1 MNAAASFYFFLSFIY
16 YIDRITFTVK
26 MSFGYSVGDCIAIL
40 QLANKVRERFN
51 DAPEQFKAISNE
63 SGLPNSH

>member
-1 MNAAASFYFFLSFIY
+1 MNATTFFYFSFAFIY
-16 YIDRITFTVK
+16 YIDSTTFTVT

-40 QLANKVRERFN
+40 QLANKVRERFD

-63 SGLPNSH
+63 